1 MRIAKRP
8 GLTNAGAVVIVIF
21 ILAAAY
27 IYLASTGQAPALNVQ
42 GQHTTS
48 SETPAQSLPLAVAFS
63 DSFGGSD
70 GGTLTLSLYQNG
82 VLVQSIP
89 GASSPTIFS
98 GVYVTPGEAF
108 SILYSST
115 NGAFEWYPNVQVPSS
130 SSVQSSSQVYTINLK
145 TFTLGTYS
153 IAMSDQANDVF
164 GSGGCFNMTAGTG
177 HQCGGGS
184 AASEPGTSPSNLYM
198 TVANSVKNTGY
209 ISSFDPIDNIQL
221 NALLVIASP
230 GAASFSGCGST
241 FTRSSTFYCVIAL
254 PDSQLV
260 CQTIGQTLTCGS
272 SRSSIT
278 VQPGTLAQGTPETET
293 LTVYINANANNFQST
308 GSWGPNAQSVATATI
323 KIGT

>member
-27 IYLASTGQAPALNVQ
+27 IYLASTGQAPALNQVQ
-42 GQHTTS
+42 QHTTS
-48 SETPAQSLPLAVAFS
+48 TPAQSLPLAVAWS
-63 DSFGGSD
+63 DSFGGTD
-70 GGTLTLSLYQNG
+70 GGTIDLTLYQNG
-82 VLVQSIP
+82 VQVQQLT
-89 GASSPTIFS
+89 GVSSPAIFS
-98 GVYVTPGEAF
+98 GVYVTPGEIF
-108 SILYSST
+108 SILYTSS
-115 NGAFEWYPNVQVPSS
+115 NGAYEWVPNISVPSS

-164 GSGGCFNMTAGTG
+164 SSGECFNMTAGTG
-177 HQCGGGS
+177 HQCGGGTP
-184 AASEPGTSPSNLYM
+184 AASKPGTSPSNLYS
-198 TVANSVKNTGY
+198 TVANSVTNTGY
-209 ISSFDPIDNIQL
+209 ISSFDPVDNLQL
-221 NALLVIASP
+221 NALLVISSP

-241 FTRSSTFYCVIAL
+241 FTRSSTFYCVITL

-278 VQPGTLAQGTPETET
+278 IQPGTLVHGTPETET
-293 LTVYINANANNFQST
+293 LTVYVNANANNFLT
-308 GSWGPNAQSVATATI
+308 VGSWGPAAQSVASATV